1 MISKRRKHS
10 DWPYLIDPVDYSM
23 RRRRHFRQLG
33 KRRLRECSE
42 AIGIVEWMAR

>member
-10 DWPYLIDPVDYSM
+10 DWPYLIGPV
-23 RRRRHFRQLG
+23 
-33 KRRLRECSE
+33 RLRECSE